1 MTARTPNRQLCDF
14 VAESGLTYEA
24 VAKSVRAVAAE
35 CGLALRTNKSAVE
48 HWIAGATPRGDTGRY
63 LAVALSRHLD
73 RLLTPADLGLAADDE
88 HDNDAI
94 GLTLGADPL
103 DALLPM
109 WRYELDRRRFLTT
122 SAYSVAATALPLSY
136 VHAIAA
142 RAATA
147 RTGHTVGMAE
157 VATVQDMISVF
168 SDMDERHGGQHGP
181 SALTTLPRT

>member
-1 MTARTPNRQLCDF
+1 MTARTPNRQLRDL

-103 DALLPM
+103 DALPP
-109 WRYELDRRRFLTT
+109 RPYRCPT
-122 SAYSVAATALPLSY
+122 STRSPPAPPRPAPAT
-136 VHAIAA
+136 
-142 RAATA
+142 
-147 RTGHTVGMAE
+147 
-157 VATVQDMISVF
+157 
-168 SDMDERHGGQHGP
+168 P
-181 SALTTLPRT
+181 SAWQRSPPCKT